1 MRALAPISAT
11 ASASRLADAVV
22 DASRRRE
29 AAGLHRRCR
38 DERTEA
44 YRVMHGVAEGI
55 PGVTVDKY
63 GSTLFVQSWRNPVVR
78 ARLLYPYVR
87 NIHSVVGTADTLTLD
102 LNHHSLALQSPD
114 PIHQERGELLE
125 LCDAVRANRI
135 DGIGAIDR
143 VWLHPRSTDATRW
156 DDGDPR
162 RGVPTD
168 AMESPA
174 WVGVYDLA
182 AETYDGLR
190 PSRAGKRLDD
200 DALGFVFE
208 ELGVK
213 YRFVPPRRF
222 GDPSLFLDFRA
233 ARRWIHRRIRSMKSH
248 GDVDGDVDG
257 DVVMTRA
264 RAGREVSVLNAFAYT
279 CGAGVVAK
287 RAGADV
293 VLNTDHSQTYL
304 STGARN
310 AVLNSLEPCASL
322 CLDFY
327 PAMRGMAGL
336 SAPGRRVRGGGR
348 GGRNGGRGRRRPFSE
363 KVDDAAPTSI
373 EPATFDMVVLDPPT
387 LTKTKFGAVDI
398 ENDYPSLAKPSAL
411 CVKPG
416 GVLVATNH
424 SAKVDLDDWL
434 EVVSRCAVKAGR
446 EVLSVETIAPD
457 GPDDDDFP
465 ALDDGRRPLKVA
477 AFTLG

>member
-1 MRALAPISAT
+1 
-11 ASASRLADAVV
+11 
-22 DASRRRE
+22 
-29 AAGLHRRCR
+29 
-38 DERTEA
+38 
-44 YRVMHGVAEGI
+44 MHGVAEGI

-78 ARLLYPYVR
+78 ARLLYPHVR
-87 NIHSVVGTADTLTLD
+87 NNHFVVGTADTLTLD
-102 LNHHSLALQSPD
+102 LNHHSLAIQSPD
-114 PIHQERGELLE
+114 PIRQERGELLE
-125 LCDAVRANRI
+125 LCDAVRADGI

-143 VWLHPRSTDATRW
+143 VWLHPRSTDALRW
-156 DDGDPR
+156 DDDDPR
-162 RGVPTD
+162 RSAPTD
-168 AMESPA
+168 AMQSPA

-190 PSRAGKRLDD
+190 PSYAGKRLDD

-233 ARRWIHRRIRSMKSH
+233 TRRWIHRRIRSMKSH
-248 GDVDGDVDG
+248 GDVDGDVEIDVGVDVDG
-257 DVVMTRA
+257 DVAMTRA
-264 RAGREVSVLNAFAYT
+264 HAGREVSVLNAFAYT

-310 AVLNSLEPCASL
+310 AVLNGLEPCASL

-348 GGRNGGRGRRRPFSE
+348 GGRKGGRNGGRGRGRGSG

-398 ENDYPSLAKPSAL
+398 ENDYQSLAKPSAL

-457 GPDDDDFP
+457 GADDDDFP